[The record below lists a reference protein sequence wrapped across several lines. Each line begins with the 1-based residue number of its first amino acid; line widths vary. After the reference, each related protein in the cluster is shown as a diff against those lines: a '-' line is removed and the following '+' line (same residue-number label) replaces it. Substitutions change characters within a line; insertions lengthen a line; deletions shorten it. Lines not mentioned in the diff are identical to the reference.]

1 MNIQV
6 VNFAVNC
13 LRALFRSE
21 KLEGRNIS
29 GVKNKL
35 PVDPTRVT
43 LIRQYVAVRVNYIFI
58 KNYR

>member
-13 LRALFRSE
+13 LRALFHRE
-21 KLEGRNIS
+21 ELEGRNIS

-43 LIRQYVAVRVNYIFI
+43 LIRQYVAVRVDDIFI
-58 KNYR
+58 KNR

>member
-6 VNFAVNC
+6 VNFALNC

-21 KLEGRNIS
+21 ELEGRNIS

-43 LIRQYVAVRVNYIFI
+43 LIRQYVAVRVDYIFI

>member
-1 MNIQV
+1 MSIQV
-6 VNFAVNC
+6 VL

-21 KLEGRNIS
+21 ELEGRNIS

-43 LIRQYVAVRVNYIFI
+43 LIRQYVAVRVDYIFI